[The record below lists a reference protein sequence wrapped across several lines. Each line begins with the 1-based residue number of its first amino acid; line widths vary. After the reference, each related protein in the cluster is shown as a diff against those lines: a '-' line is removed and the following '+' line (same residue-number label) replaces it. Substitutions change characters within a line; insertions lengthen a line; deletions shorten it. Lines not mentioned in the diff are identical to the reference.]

1 MLIYV
6 CITLFLK
13 NSKNENYIKL
23 LIKVFFFSSF
33 ICICICLCY
42 FIYKFILSA
51 SRRIRKIFK
60 EKLVEEGIKWSKVPS
75 NMKKYYWEEFEV
87 QFNAFSLFYKC

>member
-13 NSKNENYIKL
+13 NNKNDNYIKL
-23 LIKVFFFSSF
+23 LTKVFFFCF
-33 ICICICLCY
+33 ICY
-42 FIYKFILSA
+42 FIYRFIPSA
-51 SRRIRKIFK
+51 SRRIGKIFK

-75 NMKKYYWEEFEV
+75 NMKEYYWEEFEV
-87 QFNAFSLFYKC
+87 QFNAFSLFDKC

>member
-13 NSKNENYIKL
+13 NNKNENYIKL
-23 LIKVFFFSSF
+23 LTKVIFSF
-33 ICICICLCY
+33 ICY
-42 FIYKFILSA
+42 FIYRFIPSA
-51 SRRIRKIFK
+51 SRRIGKIFK

-75 NMKKYYWEEFEV
+75 NMKEYYWEEFEV
-87 QFNAFSLFYKC
+87 QFNAFSLFDKC

>member
-13 NSKNENYIKL
+13 NNKNENYIKL
-23 LIKVFFFSSF
+23 LTKVIFFSF
-33 ICICICLCY
+33 ICY
-42 FIYKFILSA
+42 FICRFIPSS
-51 SRRIRKIFK
+51 SRRIGKIFK

-75 NMKKYYWEEFEV
+75 NMKEYYWEEFEV
-87 QFNAFSLFYKC
+87 QFNAFSLFDKC

>member
-13 NSKNENYIKL
+13 NNKNENYIKL
-23 LIKVFFFSSF
+23 LSKVIFFSF
-33 ICICICLCY
+33 ICY
-42 FIYKFILSA
+42 FIYKFIPSA
-51 SRRIRKIFK
+51 SRRIGKIFK

-75 NMKKYYWEEFEV
+75 NMKEYYWEEFEV
-87 QFNAFSLFYKC
+87 QFNAFSLFDKC

>member
-13 NSKNENYIKL
+13 NNKNEIYIKL
-23 LIKVFFFSSF
+23 LTKVFFFSF

-42 FIYKFILSA
+42 FIYRFIPSA
-51 SRRIRKIFK
+51 SHRIGKIFK
-60 EKLVEEGIKWSKVPS
+60 EKLVEESIKWSKVPS
-75 NMKKYYWEEFEV
+75 NMKEYYCEEFEV
-87 QFNAFSLFYKC
+87 QFNAFSLFGKC